1 MVVRMRQRRLRDRFV
16 TCSSAGLLA
25 AGLVVG
31 SAGSASAATTVTI
44 SAPTVA
50 VSAVWIQGAV
60 SGSSSGATLRI
71 LKNTGGTW
79 TVAATTTV
87 KPDRKYIVKVPLTAG
102 ANTLLAKA
110 SKAGLATGYS
120 KSVKVYGVTHRGMIL
135 YQTNVQRKKYGLPE
149 LKGLTTLNKVAQDW
163 TQKIF
168 TEDCD
173 LSTDPN
179 GCHNPNY
186 FGQYSGTPQAG
197 AENVASGLGN
207 GLTSSNVV
215 AAWMNS
221 PGHRANIL
229 GPYNHIGIGWVSEPG
244 GKAYATQNFA
254 RY

>member
-1 MVVRMRQRRLRDRFV
+1 MRQRRLRDRFLA
-16 TCSSAGLLA
+16 SASAGLLA

-31 SAGSASAATTVTI
+31 SAGPATAATTVTI

-50 VSAVWIQGAV
+50 VGGAWVQGSV

-87 KPDRKYIVKVPLTAG
+87 NGSRKYIVKVPLTAG

-135 YQTNVQRKKYGLPE
+135 YQTNVQRKKYGLPA
-149 LKGLTTLNKVAQDW
+149 LKELTTLNKVAQDW
-163 TQKIF
+163 TQHMF
-168 TEDCD
+168 DAND
-173 LSTDPN
+173 FR
-179 GCHNPNY
+179 HNPDY
-186 FGQYSGTPQAG
+186 FDQYSGSPQAG
-197 AENVASGLGN
+197 AENIATGDGN

-229 GPYNHIGIGWVSEPG
+229 GPYNHIGIGWVSVG